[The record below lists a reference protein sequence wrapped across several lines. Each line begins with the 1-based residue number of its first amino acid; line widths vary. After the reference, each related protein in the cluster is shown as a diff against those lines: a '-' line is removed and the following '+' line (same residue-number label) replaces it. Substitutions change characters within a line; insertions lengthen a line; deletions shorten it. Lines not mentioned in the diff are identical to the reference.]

1 MSLYVRVSLFVYKG
15 RWNCCLIRG
24 LEVKAAPLTCADLG
38 WFTCGLFT
46 FCVKS
51 EKCGV
56 LFHEPGIVDW
66 TSSILKWGRN
76 TWLTHMYILHV
87 TNFWVV
93 GNLNE
98 YIEQTTAQT
107 KFNIW
112 KPYPIKGHIY
122 SICDSDMHTFGS
134 WSVLWCL
141 CTVLVWSTGVMNMC
155 AVTVISN
162 QHFTH
167 SCCM

>member
-1 MSLYVRVSLFVYKG
+1 MYVTVCTCFPVCVQRKMELLLNKRLRGKG
-15 RWNCCLIRG
+15 SSTNLCRSGLIHSVDCL
-24 LEVKAAPLTCADLG
+24 
-38 WFTCGLFT
+38 
-46 FCVKS
+46 KS

-66 TSSILKWGRN
+66 TSSILKRGRN

-87 TNFWVV
+87 TNFWLV

-98 YIEQTTAQT
+98 YIKQTTAQT

-122 SICDSDMHTFGS
+122 CICHSDMHTFGS